1 MTCRPIRIQP
11 KSRLGSGLVLPLLL
25 RPLLLLLTIAISSWA
40 APPNDV
46 NGRTFTELARAA
58 AAARDAERLQEAT
71 ALYAKALAIRPRWT
85 EGWWSLGTLEYDEDH
100 YVKAANAF
108 SKLLAL
114 NPRNGTAHAMLGL
127 CQFELHQDDVA
138 LNHLLAAEKFGVV
151 KNEQLRKVS
160 LFHLGLLQLRAR
172 HFSSSK
178 ETLDQ
183 LAKDGLRTNELVEAL
198 GQAALMIRPQ
208 QAPPEGTDGY
218 RIMNRAGD
226 AEFALAVKDFDRA
239 REVYAG
245 LIAEFPLYPNLH
257 LAYGR
262 LLLELHESDDAV
274 AQFQEELRRDP
285 QNIHCLLEIA
295 AVRYQVDSKN
305 ALPYAEQAVKLAPH
319 IPFAHYLLGALRL
332 DVDDAAGAI
341 PELEIARRGLPRSAQ
356 VYFALGNAYAR
367 TGQKLEA
374 AKARAEFAR
383 LNALDSRQSTDAVH
397 GEQSLGLNPELQS
410 IDSERPPR

>member
-1 MTCRPIRIQP
+1 LPNFPNTPIF
-11 KSRLGSGLVLPLLL
+11 
-25 RPLLLLLTIAISSWA
+25 
-40 APPNDV
+40 N
-46 NGRTFTELARAA
+46 
-58 AAARDAERLQEAT
+58 
-71 ALYAKALAIRPRWT
+71 
-85 EGWWSLGTLEYDEDH
+85 
-100 YVKAANAF
+100 
-108 SKLLAL
+108 
-114 NPRNGTAHAMLGL
+114 
-127 CQFELHQDDVA
+127 
-138 LNHLLAAEKFGVV
+138 
-151 KNEQLRKVS
+151 
-160 LFHLGLLQLRAR
+160 
-172 HFSSSK
+172 
-178 ETLDQ
+178 
-183 LAKDGLRTNELVEAL
+183 
-198 GQAALMIRPQ
+198 
-208 QAPPEGTDGY
+208 
-218 RIMNRAGD
+218 
-226 AEFALAVKDFDRA
+226 
-239 REVYAG
+239 
-245 LIAEFPLYPNLH
+245 

-262 LLLELHESDDAV
+262 LLLELHENDDAV